1 MRSRRAV
8 LTAAVLGC
16 CEGRAASGRAHA
28 AEVPFALPP
37 ALLRRI
43 GFSYSGP
50 LDGAAEAFAS
60 CIGYGC
66 IPLGASLPDA
76 SPAGVSIDVVD
87 LPAHEVWR
95 RVNRQAAGHTL
106 VIDPDARTIEVC
118 RMADPTPPR
127 LSRPAPFRT
136 VLAAATVLMGVAAA
150 LPSRATGTITEVPF
164 PPAPSRTQY
173 DGAARALGNALNQP
187 VTGASELPAIV
198 GGERPPSLEALQ
210 ATRPGDEPESGLE
223 PGRAEILRQSGA
235 EYGAQGG
242 LSARAFAINEM
253 LRHYEPQLDGTYDF
267 RPLVLPAG
275 TGRTL
280 VRPPVVTEAQMA
292 FALGDGGQ
300 VARETSCIYQITR
313 IAELTAAAPN
323 WRSYLVRSWGKPPRP
338 SDAALPRTKVEV
350 AYWNKFV
357 AEGWGQGEKQAV
369 DIFLS
374 DLGRLQRD
382 IVGMARF
389 RVLLRAGL
397 VEQPRIAFLV
407 RHTEGGRDQLR
418 VGDTT
423 VRITDQPG
431 LRANPRRWTPTGACA
446 R

>member
-8 LTAAVLGC
+8 PTAAALGC
-16 CEGRAASGRAHA
+16 FEGR
-28 AEVPFALPP
+28 V
-37 ALLRRI
+37 
-43 GFSYSGP
+43 
-50 LDGAAEAFAS
+50 
-60 CIGYGC
+60 
-66 IPLGASLPDA
+66 LPD
-76 SPAGVSIDVVD
+76 PDVCT
-87 LPAHEVWR
+87 
-95 RVNRQAAGHTL
+95 N
-106 VIDPDARTIEVC
+106 EVC
-118 RMADPTPPR
+118 HMADPRP
-127 LSRPAPFRT
+127 SRSMPFHAL
-136 VLAAATVLMGVAAA
+136 LAAATVLVSVATAS
-150 LPSRATGTITEVPF
+150 PGRASGTITEVPF
-164 PPAPSRTQY
+164 PPVPSAAQYGQAGRT
-173 DGAARALGNALNQP
+173 LGNPLNQP
-187 VTGASELPAIV
+187 VTGAAELPAIV

-210 ATRPGDEPESGLE
+210 AARPGDEAESGLE
-223 PGRAEILRQSGA
+223 AGRAEILRQSGA

-253 LRHYEPQLDGTYDF
+253 LRHYEPQLDSAYDF

-275 TGRTL
+275 SGRTL
-280 VRPPVVTEAQMA
+280 VRPPVVTEGQMA

-313 IAELTAAAPN
+313 AAELTSAPPN

-338 SDAALPRTKVEV
+338 ADAALPRTKAEV

-389 RVLLRAGL
+389 RVLLRAHL
-397 VEQPRIAFLV
+397 VEPPRIAFLV

-431 LRANPRRWTPTGACA
+431 LQANPRRWTPTGACA